1 MVKLIQPDFKMTQ
14 RSQLWVQLAI
24 ALASGVLMGCTP
36 APVNAWFLAWVALAP
51 LWAIV
56 RIRSLGDSSTG
67 IAAKKP
73 DSLVAANWQQAIA
86 LILPP
91 LLWGIGYHGLALSW
105 ITGLHPLTW
114 MGIPWLASVAIVSFC
129 WLFITL
135 WGAAIA
141 VIWATIMTVI
151 HRWLVRDSAPLP
163 YLYVLVGTAIWCGL
177 EALWSHGALWWTA
190 LAYTQSPYNL
200 AILHLGQVSGPTAV
214 TGAIVAVNGLIAE
227 AWIAFNLSYQPSKG
241 RKLLVQMAVLL
252 IGLHL
257 WGWGLYS
264 RPLAQPTDTAIR
276 VGLIQGNIPTRIKL
290 FGDGLR
296 RSLESY
302 TRGYQILADQGV
314 DVVLTPEGALPW
326 LWVGTAGQNAN
337 PLYRAIVDRQIPA
350 WVGTAGARLGGET
363 WSLFTILGTGE
374 IIGRYDKVKLVPLGE
389 YIPFKSVLGGL
400 INRLS
405 PMEASM
411 LSGKFNQHFET
422 PFGRAIAGICYDS
435 AFSHLFRSQAAAGG
449 EFIITAAN
457 NDPYSSAMMAQ
468 HHAQDIMRAIET
480 DRWAAR
486 ATNTGYSGIVDPHG
500 KTIWRS
506 QVKTYELHADTIYRR
521 QTQTL
526 YVRWGDWLLIMLLGL
541 GAIGLGRA
549 FYVQQISQNLLK
561 STHQAK

>member
-1 MVKLIQPDFKMTQ
+1 MVKLIQSVKATQ
-14 RSQLWVQLAI
+14 RSHLQVQLAI
-24 ALASGVLMGCTP
+24 ALASGILMGCTP

-56 RIRSLGDSSTG
+56 RIRSLGDASTG
-67 IAAKKP
+67 IAAEKAG
-73 DSLVAANWQQAIA
+73 SALGRRAT

-114 MGIPWLASVAIVSFC
+114 MGIPWLSSVAIVSFC

-151 HRWLVRDSAPLP
+151 HRWLVRDSTPTPCL
-163 YLYVLVGTAIWCGL
+163 LYVLVGTALWCAL

-190 LAYTQSPYNL
+190 LAYTQSPDNL
-200 AILHLGQVSGPTAV
+200 AILHLGQLSGPTTV

-227 AWIAFNLSYQPSKG
+227 AWLAFNLDHQRPKAQ
-241 RKLLVQMAVLL
+241 KLLVQMAVLL

-257 WGWGLYS
+257 LGWGLYS
-264 RPLAQPTDTAIR
+264 RPLAQPAETAIR

-302 TRGYQILADQGV
+302 TRGYQALADQGV

-350 WVGTAGARLGGET
+350 WVGTAGARPAGET

-374 IIGRYDKVKLVPLGE
+374 VTGRYDKVKLVPLGE

-411 LSGKFNQHFET
+411 LPGKFNQHFET

-435 AFSHLFRSQAAAGG
+435 AFSYLFRAQAATGG
-449 EFIITAAN
+449 EFILTAAN

-468 HHAQDIMRAIET
+468 HHAQDVMRAIET

-500 KTIWRS
+500 RTIWRS

-526 YVRWGDWLLIMLLGL
+526 YVRWGDWLLLTLLGL

-549 FYVQQISQNLLK
+549 FSAK
-561 STHQAK
+561 STSTHQA